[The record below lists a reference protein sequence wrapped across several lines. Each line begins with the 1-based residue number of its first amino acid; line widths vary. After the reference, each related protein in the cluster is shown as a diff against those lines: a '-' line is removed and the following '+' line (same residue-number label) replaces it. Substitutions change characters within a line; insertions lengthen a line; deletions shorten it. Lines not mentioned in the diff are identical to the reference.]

1 MLLNGVGDFF
11 TNARGN
17 FKWWPQ
23 RFINTTTFRLNKS
36 TIQNQTN
43 PFTLSPN
50 QIPLSSYNNLSS
62 HMIRL
67 TLAEY
72 NIHEQF

>member
-1 MLLNGVGDFF
+1 MVILNGGHNGLLIQQHSDFD
-11 TNARGN
+11 NAV
-17 FKWWPQ
+17 
-23 RFINTTTFRLNKS
+23 NKS

-50 QIPLSSYNNLSS
+50 QIPESSYNNLSS
-62 HMIRL
+62 HMIPL